1 VRAVHVTYYTDP
13 ASPASWAGEPAL
25 RRVLARFGEG
35 VSIAYVMG
43 GLARRIDDP
52 VRMLHMVLDVA
63 AESAMPVDPRLWL
76 EHPPASSYPACLA
89 VKAAAEQGLDGPYLR
104 RAREGL
110 MCERRKLDNA
120 DALVD
125 LARAVDGIDVARFAI
140 DLASNAIVESFGA
153 DLERTREAARASDK
167 GGRLPFVEVEGA
179 PGVHDVAELERLVE
193 RAGAS
198 PVEAPPGVEAALRR
212 FGRMATPEVA
222 AVCELPGPLAAARL
236 WQLAAEWKVRPQ
248 RAVAGELWQ
257 SA

>member
-13 ASPASWAGEPAL
+13 ASPASWAAEPAL
-25 RRVLARFGEG
+25 RRVLARFGDG
-35 VSIAYVMG
+35 VAISYVMG

-52 VRMLHMVLDVA
+52 LGMLRKVLDVA

-76 EHPPASSYPACLA
+76 EHPPASSYPVCLA

-125 LARAVDGIDVARFAI
+125 LARSVDGIDVARFAI
-140 DLASNAIVESFGA
+140 DVASNAIVESFGA
-153 DLERTREAARASDK
+153 DLERRREA
-167 GGRLPFVEVEGA
+167 GGAHPLPFLEVDGA
-179 PGVHDVAELERLVE
+179 RGIHGLNELERLVE
-193 RAGAS
+193 QAGVTPA
-198 PVEAPPGVEAALRR
+198 EAPPGVEAALRR

-222 AVCELPGPLAAARL
+222 AVCELPGPLAAAQL
-236 WQLAAEWKVRPQ
+236 WQLAAEWKVRAQ

-257 SA
+257 AA

>member
-13 ASPASWAGEPAL
+13 ASPGSWGVEPSL
-25 RRVLARFGEG
+25 RRVLTRFGDG
-35 VSIAYVMG
+35 VSISYVMG
-43 GLARRIDDP
+43 GLARRIADP
-52 VRMLHMVLDVA
+52 LQMLREVLDVA

-125 LARAVDGIDVARFAI
+125 LARAVDGIDVARFAV

-153 DLERTREAARASDK
+153 DLERTRAAAGD
-167 GGRLPFVEVEGA
+167 GGPQLPFAEVEGV
-179 PGVHDVAELERLVE
+179 PGLHAVADLERLVE
-193 RAGAS
+193 EAGAV
-198 PVEAPPGVEAALRR
+198 PATAPPGIDAVLRR

>member
-13 ASPASWAGEPAL
+13 ASPGSWANEPTL

-35 VSIAYVMG
+35 VSISYVMG

-52 VRMLHMVLDVA
+52 LQMLRAVLDVA
-63 AESAMPVDPRLWL
+63 AESAMPIDPRLWL
-76 EHPPASSYPACLA
+76 EHPPTSSYPACLA
-89 VKAAAEQGLDGPYLR
+89 VKAAAEQDLDGPYLR

-125 LARAVDGIDVARFAI
+125 LARAVEGLDVARFAI

-153 DLERTREAARASDK
+153 DLERTRMAA
-167 GGRLPFVEVEGA
+167 GGDGRGLPFAEVERV
-179 PGVHDVAELERLVE
+179 PGLHDVAELERLIE
-193 RAGAS
+193 QAGPS
-198 PVEAPPGVEAALRR
+198 PAAAPPGIEDALRH

-236 WQLAAEWKVRPQ
+236 WQLAAEWKVLAQ

>member
-13 ASPASWAGEPAL
+13 ASPASWAAEPAL

-35 VSIAYVMG
+35 VSISYVMG

-52 VRMLHMVLDVA
+52 LRILRQVLDVA
-63 AESAMPVDPRLWL
+63 AASAMPVDPRLWL
-76 EHPPASSYPACLA
+76 EHPPASSYPVCLA
-89 VKAAAEQGLDGPYLR
+89 VKAAAEQELDAAYLR

-125 LARAVDGIDVARFAI
+125 LARSVDGIDVARFAI

-153 DLERTREAARASDK
+153 DLERTREAVGE
-167 GGRLPFVEVEGA
+167 GGRLPFLEVEGVA
-179 PGVHDVAELERLVE
+179 GLHDVADLAPLLE
-193 RAGAS
+193 RAGAT
-198 PVEAPPGVEAALRR
+198 PAGAPPDVEAALRR

-236 WQLAAEWKVRPQ
+236 WQLAVEWKVRPQ
-248 RAVAGELWQ
+248 PAVTGELWQ
-257 SA
+257 AA

>member
-13 ASPASWAGEPAL
+13 ASPGSWGDEPSL

-35 VSIAYVMG
+35 VTISYVMG
-43 GLARRIDDP
+43 GLARRIADP
-52 VRMLHMVLDVA
+52 LRMLREVLDVA

-89 VKAAAEQGLDGPYLR
+89 VKAAAEQGLDGRYLR

-125 LARAVDGIDVARFAI
+125 LARTVDGIDVARFAV

-153 DLERTREAARASDK
+153 DLERTRAAAGDSARA
-167 GGRLPFVEVEGA
+167 LPFAEVEGA
-179 PGVHDVAELERLVE
+179 PGLHEVADIERLVE
-193 RAGAS
+193 QAGAAPAS
-198 PVEAPPGVEAALRR
+198 APPGVEAVLRR

-222 AVCELPGPLAAARL
+222 AVCELPGPLAAAQL

-257 SA
+257 AA

>member
-1 VRAVHVTYYTDP
+1 MRAVHVTYYTDP
-13 ASPASWAGEPAL
+13 ASPESWGDEPAL
-25 RRVLARFGEG
+25 RRVLARFGEE
-35 VSIAYVMG
+35 VSISYVMG
-43 GLARRIDDP
+43 GFARRIDDP
-52 VRMLHMVLDVA
+52 LRMLRAVLDVA
-63 AESAMPVDPRLWL
+63 AESEMPADPRLWL

-89 VKAAAEQGLDGPYLR
+89 VKAAAEQGRDGAYLR

-140 DLASNAIVESFGA
+140 DLASNAIVERFSA
-153 DLERTREAARASDK
+153 DLERTRAAAGSSGRA
-167 GGRLPFVEVEGA
+167 LPFAEVEGA
-179 PGVHDVAELERLVE
+179 PGLHEVAELERLVE
-193 RAGAS
+193 QAGAVPAPAPPS
-198 PVEAPPGVEAALRR
+198 VEAVLRR

-222 AVCELPGPLAAARL
+222 AVCELPGPLAAAQL
-236 WQLAAEWKVRPQ
+236 WQLAAQWKVRPQ

>member
-13 ASPASWAGEPAL
+13 ASPASWAAEPAL
-25 RRVLARFGEG
+25 RRVLARFGDG
-35 VSIAYVMG
+35 VAISYVMG

-52 VRMLHMVLDVA
+52 LGMLRKVLDVA

-76 EHPPASSYPACLA
+76 EHPPASSYPVCLA

-125 LARAVDGIDVARFAI
+125 LARTVDGIDLARFAI
-140 DLASNAIVESFGA
+140 DVASNAIVESFGA
-153 DLERTREAARASDK
+153 DLERTREAGAAHP
-167 GGRLPFVEVEGA
+167 LPFVEVEGA
-179 PGVHDVAELERLVE
+179 AGLHALAELERLVE
-193 RAGAS
+193 QAGAA
-198 PVEAPPGVEAALRR
+198 PAGAPPGVEAALRR

-222 AVCELPGPLAAARL
+222 AVCELPGPLAAAQL

-257 SA
+257 AA

>member
-25 RRVLARFGEG
+25 RRALARFGEG
-35 VSIAYVMG
+35 VSISYVMG

-52 VRMLHMVLDVA
+52 LRMLRKVLDVA
-63 AESAMPVDPRLWL
+63 AESEMPVDPRLWL

-125 LARAVDGIDVARFAI
+125 LARSVDGIDVARFAI
-140 DLASNAIVESFGA
+140 DVASNAIVESFGA
-153 DLERTREAARASDK
+153 DLERTREAAGDSHHP
-167 GGRLPFVEVEGA
+167 LPFVELEGVA
-179 PGVHDVAELERLVE
+179 GVHAIAELERLVE
-193 RAGAS
+193 QAGAA
-198 PVEAPPGVEAALRR
+198 PAETPPGVETALRR

-257 SA
+257 AA